1 MASTN
6 KTENYNLSQYI
17 GSDKPTYLGD
27 YNSDMA
33 KIDAQMKVNADGILT
48 AISGVESATSTANSA
63 VSTAN
68 NAQTTANGASQTAQ
82 GASATATNAQSTA
95 NSALSTA
102 TTAQASANKANT
114 KIDNFNLTKFSTI
127 ATSSMSKT
135 GNATITSSN
144 VSVAMNDDGSLAKVY
159 GELNVTPNGQG
170 NIIIPTDLRPEE
182 EITINGVVIRAII
195 NSGTVKAFGNVS
207 MIIKTNGNVE
217 VPYTYAVSPNADN
230 CRFIFSACLLFIKQ
244 FGDTPI
250 PDGE

>member
-6 KTENYNLSQYI
+6 KTTNLQLSQYI

-27 YNSDMA
+27 YNSDMQ
-33 KIDAQMKVNADGILT
+33 KIDQGYKTNADNIAT
-48 AISGVESATSTANSA
+48 AIAGVESATSTANSA
-63 VSTAN
+63 VASATQATSTAN
-68 NAQTTANGASQTAQ
+68 S
-82 GASATATNAQSTA
+82 ASATANSANTTANNAQSTA

-102 TTAQASANKANT
+102 TTAQASANEANS
-114 KIDNFNLTKFSTI
+114 KIDNFNLTQFTTI
-127 ATSSMSKT
+127 ATSDMSKT

-170 NIIIPTDLRPEE
+170 NIVIPTDLRPEE
-182 EITINGVVIRAII
+182 ELTINGVVIRAII
-195 NSGTVKAFGNVS
+195 NSSTVKAFGNVS
-207 MIIKTNGNVE
+207 MTIKTNGNIE
-217 VPYTYAVSPNADN
+217 VPYTYAVSPSADN
-230 CRFIFSACLLFIKQ
+230 CRFIFTACLLFVKQ

>member
-102 TTAQASANKANT
+102 TTAQASANEANS

-127 ATSSMSKT
+127 ATSDMSKT

-170 NIIIPTDLRPEE
+170 NIIIPTALRPKEE
-182 EITINGVVIRAII
+182 LTINGVVIRAII

-207 MIIKTNGNVE
+207 MTIKTNGNIE
-217 VPYTYAVSPNADN
+217 VPYTYAVSQSADN
-230 CRFIFSACLLFIKQ
+230 CRFIFTACLLFVKQ

>member
-6 KTENYNLSQYI
+6 KTTNLQLSQYI

-27 YNSDMA
+27 YNADMQ
-33 KIDAQMKVNADGILT
+33 KIDQGYKTNADNIAT
-48 AISGVESATSTANSA
+48 AIAGVESATSTANSA
-63 VSTAN
+63 VASATQATSTAN
-68 NAQTTANGASQTAQ
+68 S
-82 GASATATNAQSTA
+82 ASATATSANTTANNAQSTA

-102 TTAQASANKANT
+102 TTAQASANEANS
-114 KIDNFNLTKFSTI
+114 KIENFNLTQFSTI
-127 ATSSMSKT
+127 PTSSMSKT

-170 NIIIPTDLRPEE
+170 NIVIPTDLRPEE
-182 EITINGVVIRAII
+182 ELTINGVVIRAII
-195 NSGTVKAFGNVS
+195 NSSTVKAFGNVS
-207 MIIKTNGNVE
+207 MTIKTNGNIE
-217 VPYTYAVSPNADN
+217 VPYTYAVSSSADN
-230 CRFIFSACLLFIKQ
+230 CRFIFTACLLFVKQ